1 MGKRLFV
8 GGLSYTINDAG
19 LKDLFAKFG
28 TVTSANV
35 IVDRFTGQSKG
46 FGFVE
51 MGSDEETDKAIQGLN
66 GTEVEGRKI
75 SVDVARPRE
84 ERPRGDFG
92 SGRGSFNRGGDRGG
106 SRGRS
111 GRW

>member
-8 GGLSYTINDAG
+8 GGLSYTINDAA

-84 ERPRGDFG
+84 ERPRRDFG
-92 SGRGSFNRGGDRGG
+92 SGRGNFNRGGDRGG